1 MKQFYPKSPVSEGIF
16 GLKTPRHI
24 EQNRL
29 SRYHPGRMTS
39 KNKAT
44 NPNIRNIAIIAHVDH
59 GKTTLVDHLFRQ
71 SGLFRANQDVAE
83 RVMDSMDLERERGIT
98 IAAKNCSV
106 GWNNVKINILD
117 TPGHADFGGEVE
129 RAMMMVDG
137 AILLVDASEG
147 PLPQTRFVL
156 KKALEAK
163 LAIIVVINKIDR
175 HDARPQE
182 VLNEVY
188 DLFID
193 LDATED
199 QLDFPLLYAIGRD
212 GIAQTSLDERGTSLA
227 PLFDEIVKTVPGPSY
242 NPDKPFQMLVS
253 NLSYS
258 DYLGRLAIGR
268 VFNGR
273 ARKNE
278 RLARIG
284 ESGKVEPLR
293 VTKLQVYQGISYQE
307 VEEAEPGEIIILSGV
322 DEVAIGDTICTVE
335 TPEALPRISVDE
347 PTISMKFMANTSP
360 YSGREGKLV
369 QPQKIKDRLYK
380 EALFNV
386 ALKIE
391 DSKEDE
397 SVLVRGRG
405 EFQMAILIE
414 TMRREGFEL
423 TVGRPQI
430 IFKTIDGEKHEPIEH
445 LLIDCDE
452 QYIGVLTEKLAIRR
466 GKMVNMVN
474 HGSGR
479 VRLEFDIPSRGLIGY
494 RNEFLTD
501 TRGTGIMNSY
511 LKGYEPYKGDFVSR
525 TTGSLIAD
533 RQGEAIPYA
542 IFHLQPRGN
551 LFVQPGDPVYEG
563 MVVGEHNRD
572 NDLNVNICRE
582 KKLTNIRAAGKD
594 ENIILS
600 PVVPMTLEKAIEFIR
615 DDELVEVTP
624 KSIRLRKTV
633 LQANKRSF

>member
-1 MKQFYPKSPVSEGIF
+1 MWGVAVYPLFAKKVPI
-16 GLKTPRHI
+16 
-24 EQNRL
+24 
-29 SRYHPGRMTS
+29 RYHAARMSTQDMIS
-39 KNKAT
+39 NS
-44 NPNIRNIAIIAHVDH
+44 NIRNIAIIAHVDH

-71 SGLFRANQDVAE
+71 SGLFRSNQEVAD

-106 GWNNVKINILD
+106 RWGDVKINILD

-137 AILLVDASEG
+137 VVLLVDASEG

-163 LAIIVVINKIDR
+163 RSIIVVVNKIDR
-175 HDARPQE
+175 QDARPQE

-212 GIAQTSLDERGTSLA
+212 GIAQTTLTDKGKDLS
-227 PLFDEIVKTVPGPSY
+227 PLFDAIVKHVPGPSY
-242 NPDKPFQMLVS
+242 DPSKPFQMLVS

-268 VFNGR
+268 VFNGT

-278 RLARIG
+278 RLGCIG
-284 ESGKVEPLR
+284 ADGKAVPLR
-293 VTKLQVYQGISYQE
+293 VTKLQVYQGINFEE
-307 VEEAEPGEIIILSGV
+307 VDEAQPGEIIILSGV
-322 DEVAIGDTICTVE
+322 ENVSIGDTICTIDN
-335 TPEALPRISVDE
+335 PQALPRLVVDE
-347 PTISMKFMANTSP
+347 PTISMRFMANTSP
-360 YSGREGKLV
+360 FSGREGKLV
-369 QPQKIKDRLYK
+369 QPQKIKERLYK
-380 EALFNV
+380 EALYNV

-397 SVLVRGRG
+397 SVIVRGRG

-430 IFKTIDGEKHEPIEH
+430 IFKQVNGEQHEPIERV
-445 LLIDCDE
+445 LIDCDE
-452 QYIGVLTEKLAIRR
+452 AFIGILTEKLALRK

-479 VRLEFDIPSRGLIGY
+479 VRLEFEIPSRGLIGY

-511 LKGYEPYKGDFVSR
+511 LKGYEEYKGDFASR
-525 TTGSLIAD
+525 LSGSLVAD

-542 IFHLQPRGN
+542 IFGLQPRGKI
-551 LFVQPGDPVYEG
+551 FVQPGDPVYEG

-582 KKLTNIRAAGKD
+582 KKLTNIRAAAKD
-594 ENIILS
+594 ENVILV

-624 KSIRLRKTV
+624 VSVRIRKKI
-633 LQANKRSF
+633 LQANKRGY

>member
-1 MKQFYPKSPVSEGIF
+1 MDKKDLLI
-16 GLKTPRHI
+16 
-24 EQNRL
+24 N
-29 SRYHPGRMTS
+29 PG
-39 KNKAT
+39 
-44 NPNIRNIAIIAHVDH
+44 IRNIAIIAHVDH

-71 SGLFRANQDVAE
+71 SGLFRSNQEVAD

-106 GWNNVKINILD
+106 RWGDVKINILD

-137 AILLVDASEG
+137 VVLLVDSSEG

-156 KKALEAK
+156 RKALEAK
-163 LAIIVVINKIDR
+163 RSIIVVINKIDR
-175 HDARPQE
+175 QDARPQE

-212 GIAQTSLDERGTSLA
+212 GIAQTSLTEMGKDLS
-227 PLFDEIVKTVPGPSY
+227 PLFDAIVKHIPGPTHDPS
-242 NPDKPFQMLVS
+242 KPFQMLVS

-268 VFNGR
+268 VFNGS

-278 RLARIG
+278 RLGCIG
-284 ESGKVEPLR
+284 ANGSAAPLR
-293 VTKLQVYQGISYQE
+293 VTKLQVYQGINFEE
-307 VEEAEPGEIIILSGV
+307 VDEAQPGEIIILSGV
-322 DEVAIGDTICTVE
+322 ENVSIGDTICTLDN
-335 TPEALPRISVDE
+335 PQALPRLVVDE
-347 PTISMKFMANTSP
+347 PTISMRFMANTSP
-360 YSGREGKLV
+360 FSGREGKIV
-369 QPQKIKDRLYK
+369 QPQKIKERLYK

-391 DSKEDE
+391 DSKDDE
-397 SVLVRGRG
+397 SVIVRGRG

-414 TMRREGFEL
+414 TMRREGFEV

-430 IFKTIDGEKHEPIEH
+430 IYKEINGEQHEPIERV
-445 LLIDCDE
+445 LIDCDE
-452 QYIGVLTEKLAIRR
+452 AFIGILTEKLALRK

-479 VRLEFDIPSRGLIGY
+479 VRLEFEIPSRGLIGY

-511 LKGYEPYKGDFVSR
+511 LKGYELFKGDFVSR
-525 TTGSLIAD
+525 LSGSLVAD

-542 IFHLQPRGN
+542 IFGLQPRGKI
-551 LFVQPGDPVYEG
+551 FVQPGDPVYEG

-582 KKLTNIRAAGKD
+582 KKLTNIRAAAKD
-594 ENIILS
+594 ENVILV

-624 KSIRLRKTV
+624 TSIRIRKKI
-633 LQANKRSF
+633 LQANKRGY

>member
-1 MKQFYPKSPVSEGIF
+1 
-16 GLKTPRHI
+16 
-24 EQNRL
+24 
-29 SRYHPGRMTS
+29 
-39 KNKAT
+39 
-44 NPNIRNIAIIAHVDH
+44 
-59 GKTTLVDHLFRQ
+59 
-71 SGLFRANQDVAE
+71 
-83 RVMDSMDLERERGIT
+83 
-98 IAAKNCSV
+98 
-106 GWNNVKINILD
+106 
-117 TPGHADFGGEVE
+117 
-129 RAMMMVDG
+129 MMMVDG
-137 AILLVDASEG
+137 VVLLVDSSEG

-163 LAIIVVINKIDR
+163 RSIIVVINKIDR

-199 QLDFPLLYAIGRD
+199 QLEFPLLYAIGRD
-212 GIAQTSLDERGTSLA
+212 GIAQTTLEGRGTNLA
-227 PLFDEIVKTVPGPSY
+227 PLFDAIVENVPGPSY
-242 NPDKPFQMLVS
+242 DSTAPFQMLVS

-268 VFNGR
+268 VFNGS

-278 RLARIG
+278 RLCCIG
-284 ESGKVEPLR
+284 EDGTPKPLR
-293 VTKLQVYQGISYQE
+293 VTKVQVYQGIAFEE
-307 VEEAEPGEIIILSGV
+307 VDEAQPGEIIILSGV
-322 DEVAIGDTICTVE
+322 EDVAMGDTICTLE
-335 TPEALPRISVDE
+335 NPKALPRITVDE

-360 YSGREGKLV
+360 FSGREGKLV
-369 QPQKIKDRLYK
+369 QPQKIKERLYK

-386 ALKIE
+386 ALKVE

-397 SVLVRGRG
+397 SVIVRGRG

-414 TMRREGFEL
+414 TMRREGFEV

-430 IFKTIDGEKHEPIEH
+430 IYKEINGERHEPIERV
-445 LLIDCDE
+445 LIDCDE
-452 QYIGVLTEKLAIRR
+452 AFIGILTEKLAIRR

-479 VRLEFDIPSRGLIGY
+479 VRLEFEIPSRGLIGY

-511 LKGYEPYKGDFVSR
+511 LKGYEPYKGDFASR
-525 TTGSLIAD
+525 LSGSLVAD

-542 IFHLQPRGN
+542 IFGLQPRGKI
-551 LFVQPGDPVYEG
+551 FVEPGDPVYEG

-582 KKLTNIRAAGKD
+582 KKLTNIRAAAKD
-594 ENIILS
+594 ENVILS
-600 PVVPMTLEKAIEFIR
+600 PVIPMTLERAIEFIR
-615 DDELVEVTP
+615 DDELVEITP
-624 KSIRLRKTV
+624 KSVRIRKTV
-633 LQANKRSF
+633 LQANKRPH

>member
-1 MKQFYPKSPVSEGIF
+1 MDSANTLI
-16 GLKTPRHI
+16 
-24 EQNRL
+24 N
-29 SRYHPGRMTS
+29 
-39 KNKAT
+39 N
-44 NPNIRNIAIIAHVDH
+44 NIRNIAIIAHVDH

-71 SGLFRANQDVAE
+71 SGLFRSNQEVAD

-106 GWNNVKINILD
+106 KWGDVKINILD

-137 AILLVDASEG
+137 VVLLVDSSEG

-156 KKALEAK
+156 RKALEAK
-163 LAIIVVINKIDR
+163 RSIIVVINKIDR
-175 HDARPQE
+175 QDARPQE

-212 GIAQTSLDERGTSLA
+212 GIAQTSLTERGTNLA
-227 PLFDEIVKTVPGPSY
+227 PLFDAIVKNIPGPSY
-242 NPDKPFQMLVS
+242 DQTKPFQMLVS

-268 VFNGR
+268 VFNGS

-278 RLARIG
+278 RLGCIGADGVAR
-284 ESGKVEPLR
+284 PLR
-293 VTKLQVYQGISYQE
+293 VTKLQVYQGISFEE
-307 VEEAEPGEIIILSGV
+307 VDEAQAGDIIILSGV
-322 DEVAIGDTICTVE
+322 EDVAIGDTICTLDN
-335 TPEALPRISVDE
+335 PQALPRLVVDE

-360 YSGREGKLV
+360 FSGREGKIV
-369 QPQKIKDRLYK
+369 QPQKIKERLYK

-414 TMRREGFEL
+414 TMRRENFEL
-423 TVGRPQI
+423 CVGRPQI
-430 IFKTIDGEKHEPIEH
+430 IFKEVNGEQHEPIERV
-445 LLIDCDE
+445 LIDCDE
-452 QYIGVLTEKLAIRR
+452 AFIGILSEKLALRR

-479 VRLEFDIPSRGLIGY
+479 VRLEFEIPSRGLIGY

-511 LKGYEPYKGDFVSR
+511 LKGYEAYKGDFVSR
-525 TTGSLIAD
+525 LSGSLVAD

-542 IFHLQPRGN
+542 IFGLQPRGKI
-551 LFVQPGDPVYEG
+551 FVQPGDPVYEG

-582 KKLTNIRAAGKD
+582 KKLTNIRAAAKD
-594 ENIILS
+594 ENVILT
-600 PVVPMTLEKAIEFIR
+600 PVVPMSLEKAIEFIR

-624 KSIRLRKTV
+624 VSVRIRKKV
-633 LQANKRSF
+633 LAANKR

>member
-1 MKQFYPKSPVSEGIF
+1 MDSV
-16 GLKTPRHI
+16 KTEI
-24 EQNRL
+24 N
-29 SRYHPGRMTS
+29 SS
-39 KNKAT
+39 
-44 NPNIRNIAIIAHVDH
+44 IRNIAIIAHVDH

-71 SGLFRANQDVAE
+71 SGLFRSNQEVAE

-106 GWNNVKINILD
+106 KWGDVKINILD

-137 AILLVDASEG
+137 VVLLVDSSEG

-156 KKALEAK
+156 RKALEAK
-163 LAIIVVINKIDR
+163 RSIIVVINKIDR
-175 HDARPQE
+175 QDARPQE

-212 GIAQTSLDERGTSLA
+212 GIAQTSLTERGTNLA
-227 PLFDEIVKTVPGPSY
+227 PLFDAIVKNIPGPSY
-242 NPDKPFQMLVS
+242 DPAKPFQMLVS

-268 VFNGR
+268 VFNGVV
-273 ARKNE
+273 RKNE
-278 RLARIG
+278 RLGCIGADGVAR
-284 ESGKVEPLR
+284 PLR
-293 VTKLQVYQGISYQE
+293 VTKLQVYQGIAFEE
-307 VEEAEPGEIIILSGV
+307 VDEARAGEIIILSGV
-322 DEVAIGDTICTVE
+322 ENVAIGDTICTLDN
-335 TPEALPRISVDE
+335 PQALPRLVVDE

-360 YSGREGKLV
+360 FSGREGKLV
-369 QPQKIKDRLYK
+369 QPQKIKERLYK

-414 TMRREGFEL
+414 TMRREGFEVC
-423 TVGRPQI
+423 VGRPQI
-430 IFKTIDGEKHEPIEH
+430 IFKEVNGEQHEPIERV
-445 LLIDCDE
+445 LIDCDE
-452 QYIGVLTEKLAIRR
+452 AFIGILSEKLALRR

-479 VRLEFDIPSRGLIGY
+479 VRLEFEIPSRGLIGY

-511 LKGYEPYKGDFVSR
+511 LKGYELYKGDFASR
-525 TTGSLIAD
+525 LSGSLVAD

-542 IFHLQPRGN
+542 IFGLQPRGKI
-551 LFVQPGDPVYEG
+551 FVQPGDPVYEG

-582 KKLTNIRAAGKD
+582 KKLTNIRAAAKD
-594 ENIILS
+594 ENVILT
-600 PVVPMTLEKAIEFIR
+600 PVTPMSLEKAIEFIR

-624 KSIRLRKTV
+624 TSVRIRKKV
-633 LQANKRSF
+633 LAANKR

>member
-1 MKQFYPKSPVSEGIF
+1 MPLKGRV
-16 GLKTPRHI
+16 GLKL
-24 EQNRL
+24 L
-29 SRYHPGRMTS
+29 SGRDTIPPAMTNE
-39 KNKAT
+39 NKKI
-44 NPNIRNIAIIAHVDH
+44 NNDIRNIAIIAHVDH

-71 SGLFRANQDVAE
+71 SGLFRANQDVAD

-106 GWNNVKINILD
+106 RWGDTKINILD

-137 AILLVDASEG
+137 AILLVDSSEG

-156 KKALEAK
+156 RKALEAR
-163 LAIIVVINKIDR
+163 LGIIVVINKIDR

-182 VLNEVY
+182 VLNEIY

-193 LDATED
+193 LGATED
-199 QLDFPLLYAIGRD
+199 QLDFPLLYAIGRE
-212 GIAQTSLDERGTSLA
+212 GIASTKLEERGKDLSA
-227 PLFDEIVKTVPGPSY
+227 LFDTIVKHFPGPTY
-242 NPDKPFQMLVS
+242 DTQKPFQMLVT

-268 VFNGR
+268 VFNGS

-278 RLARIG
+278 RLACIG
-284 ESGKVEPLR
+284 ENGVPRPLR
-293 VTKLQVYQGISYQE
+293 VSKLQVYQGIAFEE
-307 VEEAEPGEIIILSGV
+307 VEEAQPGEIIILSGV
-322 DEVAIGDTICTVE
+322 EDVSIGDTICTL
-335 TPEALPRISVDE
+335 TAPEALPRVQVDE
-347 PTISMKFMANTSP
+347 PTISMKFTANTSP
-360 YSGREGKLV
+360 FSGKEGKLV
-369 QPQKIKDRLYK
+369 QPQKIRDRLHK

-386 ALKIE
+386 ALRIH
-391 DSKEDE
+391 DSTEDE
-397 SVLVRGRG
+397 SVIVRGRG

-414 TMRREGFEL
+414 QMRREGFEV

-430 IFKTIDGEKHEPIEH
+430 IYKEIDGEHHEPIEH
-445 LLIDCDE
+445 LVVDCDE
-452 QYIGVLTEKLAIRR
+452 AYIGILTEKLATRK
-466 GKMVNMVN
+466 GKMTNMVN

-501 TRGTGIMNSY
+501 TRGTGLMNSY
-511 LKGYEPYKGDFVSR
+511 LKGYEPFKGEILSR
-525 TTGSLIAD
+525 SSGSLIAD

-542 IFHLQPRGN
+542 IFNLQPRGN
-551 LFVQPGDPVYEG
+551 MFVRPGDPVYEG

-594 ENIILS
+594 ENVILT

-624 KSIRLRKTV
+624 LSIRIRKTV
-633 LQANKRSF
+633 LPANKRH

>member
-1 MKQFYPKSPVSEGIF
+1 MEAVHTE
-16 GLKTPRHI
+16 
-24 EQNRL
+24 
-29 SRYHPGRMTS
+29 
-39 KNKAT
+39 KNCS
-44 NPNIRNIAIIAHVDH
+44 IRNIAIIAHVDH

-71 SGLFRANQDVAE
+71 SGLFRSNQEVAE

-106 GWNNVKINILD
+106 KWGDVKINILD

-137 AILLVDASEG
+137 VVLLVDSSEG

-156 KKALEAK
+156 RKALEAK
-163 LAIIVVINKIDR
+163 RSIIVVINKIDR
-175 HDARPQE
+175 QDARPQE

-212 GIAQTSLDERGTSLA
+212 GIAQTTLEDRGTNLA
-227 PLFDEIVKTVPGPSY
+227 PLFDAIVKHIPGPSY
-242 NPDKPFQMLVS
+242 DPTKPFQMLVS

-278 RLARIG
+278 RLGCIG
-284 ESGKVEPLR
+284 ADGKAKPLR
-293 VTKLQVYQGISYQE
+293 VTKLQVYQGINFEE
-307 VEEAEPGEIIILSGV
+307 VDEAQAGEIIILSGV
-322 DEVAIGDTICTVE
+322 EDVSIGDTICTLDD
-335 TPEALPRISVDE
+335 PQALPRLVVDE

-360 YSGREGKLV
+360 FSGREGKIV
-369 QPQKIKDRLYK
+369 QPQKIKERLYK

-423 TVGRPQI
+423 CVGRPQI
-430 IFKTIDGEKHEPIEH
+430 IFKEVDGEQHEPIERV
-445 LLIDCDE
+445 LIDCDE
-452 QYIGVLTEKLAIRR
+452 AFIGILSEKMALRR

-479 VRLEFDIPSRGLIGY
+479 VRLEFEIPSRGLIGY

-511 LKGYEPYKGDFVSR
+511 LKGYETFKGEFVSR
-525 TTGSLIAD
+525 LSGSLVAD

-542 IFHLQPRGN
+542 IFGLQPRGKI
-551 LFVQPGDPVYEG
+551 FVQPGDPVYEG

-582 KKLTNIRAAGKD
+582 KKLTNIRAAAKD
-594 ENIILS
+594 ENVILT
-600 PVVPMTLEKAIEFIR
+600 PVVPMSLEKAIEFIR

-624 KSIRLRKTV
+624 VSVRIRKKV
-633 LQANKRSF
+633 LAANRR

>member
-1 MKQFYPKSPVSEGIF
+1 
-16 GLKTPRHI
+16 
-24 EQNRL
+24 
-29 SRYHPGRMTS
+29 
-39 KNKAT
+39 
-44 NPNIRNIAIIAHVDH
+44 
-59 GKTTLVDHLFRQ
+59 
-71 SGLFRANQDVAE
+71 
-83 RVMDSMDLERERGIT
+83 MDLERERGIT

-106 GWNNVKINILD
+106 RWGDVKINILD

-137 AILLVDASEG
+137 VVLLVDASEG

-163 LAIIVVINKIDR
+163 RSIIVVINKIDR

-212 GIAQTSLDERGTSLA
+212 GIAQTTLEGRGTNLG
-227 PLFDEIVKTVPGPSY
+227 PLFDAIVKHVPGPSY
-242 NPDKPFQMLVS
+242 DTTKPFQMLVS

-268 VFNGR
+268 VFNGS

-278 RLARIG
+278 RLCCIG
-284 ESGKVEPLR
+284 EDGKPVPLR
-293 VTKLQVYQGISYQE
+293 VTKLQVYQGISFEE
-307 VEEAEPGEIIILSGV
+307 VEEAQSGEIIILSGV
-322 DEVAIGDTICTVE
+322 EDVSIGDTICTIE
-335 TPEALPRISVDE
+335 APEALPRITVDE

-360 YSGREGKLV
+360 FSGKEGKLV
-369 QPQKIKDRLYK
+369 QPQKIKERLYK

-414 TMRREGFEL
+414 TMRREGFEV

-430 IFKTIDGEKHEPIEH
+430 IFKEVNGERHEPIERV
-445 LLIDCDE
+445 LIDCDE
-452 QYIGVLTEKLAIRR
+452 AFIGILTEKLAIRR

-479 VRLEFDIPSRGLIGY
+479 VRLEFEIPSRGLIGY

-511 LKGYEPYKGDFVSR
+511 LKGYELYKGDFASR
-525 TTGSLIAD
+525 LSGSLVAD

-542 IFHLQPRGN
+542 IFGLQPRGKI
-551 LFVQPGDPVYEG
+551 FVEAGDPVYEG

-582 KKLTNIRAAGKD
+582 KKLTNIRAAAKD
-594 ENIILS
+594 ENVILS

-624 KSIRLRKTV
+624 KSIRIRKTV
-633 LQANKRSF
+633 LQANKRGY